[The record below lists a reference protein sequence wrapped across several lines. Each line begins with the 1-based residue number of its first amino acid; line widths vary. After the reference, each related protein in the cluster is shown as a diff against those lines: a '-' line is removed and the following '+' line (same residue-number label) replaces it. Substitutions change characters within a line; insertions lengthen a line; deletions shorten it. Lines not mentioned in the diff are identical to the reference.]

1 MAARTHPSTAE
12 GFVTTRE
19 VGPTQPYTPTQ
30 EAALIVLRLVVAAV
44 FLYAG
49 TAKWPMWSAP
59 MEGMSSLMHNLIR
72 FLSIVEPLGAVALLL
87 GFLTRWAAAGLA
99 IIMLGAI
106 PFSRVTMKTSLFTDP
121 QGAGLDYNLLL
132 LAGCIALL
140 AFGAGRWSVDAM
152 RGTPAGLGRGP

>member
-1 MAARTHPSTAE
+1 MTTPHARS
-12 GFVTTRE
+12 
-19 VGPTQPYTPTQ
+19 TQPYTPTQ
-30 EAALIVLRLVVAAV
+30 EAALIALRLVVAAV

-59 MEGMSSLMHNLIR
+59 MEGMSPLMHNLIR

-87 GFLTRWAAAGLA
+87 GFLARWAAAGLA

-106 PFSRVTMKTSLFTDP
+106 PFSRVTMKTSLFTGQ

-132 LAGCIALL
+132 LVGCIALL

-152 RGTPAGLGRGP
+152 RGR